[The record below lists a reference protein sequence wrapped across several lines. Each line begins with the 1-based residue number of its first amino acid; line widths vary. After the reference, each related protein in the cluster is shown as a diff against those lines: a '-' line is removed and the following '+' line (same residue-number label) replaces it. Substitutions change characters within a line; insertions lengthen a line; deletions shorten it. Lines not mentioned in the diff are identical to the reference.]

1 MYHMYL
7 IVIIA
12 IILIVLT
19 VYRGLTYSA
28 GNAGEHAVAKRLRR
42 LSRNRYFIIN
52 DLMIEKRNGHTT
64 QIDHVVVSP
73 YGIFVIET
81 KNISGHVY
89 GAEFSKQWTRYW
101 RGYKR
106 GGYYGTDNMSFDNPV
121 LQNGAHVKALQEILQ
136 EYHPRFIPIVAF
148 SPQATLKVNV
158 QGVDVIYW
166 TDIKSVIKSY
176 DEEVMDVDKA
186 KEIYERLLAINI
198 KDKARRRGHAER
210 AQRNKQNYIDNNI
223 NTIYS

>member
-1 MYHMYL
+1 MHDIDL
-7 IVIIA
+7 IIA
-12 IILIVLT
+12 IAIVLIVFV
-19 VYRGLTYSA
+19 VYRRLTYSA
-28 GNAGEHAVAKRLRR
+28 GDEGEHAVARRLKRLPRDK
-42 LSRNRYFIIN
+42 YFTIN
-52 DLMIEKRNGHTT
+52 DLMIEKRNGHTS

-89 GAEFSKQWTRYW
+89 GAEFSQQWTRYW

-121 LQNGAHVKALQEILQ
+121 LQNGAHVKALSERLQ
-136 EYHPRFIPIVAF
+136 EYHPRFIPIIAF

-158 QGVDVIYW
+158 KDVDVIYW
-166 TDIKSVIKSY
+166 TAIKSVIKSY
-176 DEEVMDVDKA
+176 DEEVMNVEKA
-186 KEIYERLLAINI
+186 REIYKYLLSINI

-210 AQRNKQNYIDNNI
+210 AQRNKQNYMNN
-223 NTIYS
+223 